1 MERHFELELEK
12 LKKRILKMGNLV
24 ASQIHQ
30 TMVALINCD
39 IEAAEDIIETDNA
52 VDKLDVKIDKLCQR
66 IFALTQPVATDL
78 RLIMASLR
86 MNNDLERMGDHAV
99 NIAKRIEGLSDYK
112 DIVVELKIDELAK
125 STDAIVRDVTTILN
139 SKNIAFIKDIFEDSE
154 VIKDK
159 IQIISEQII
168 EQMTKKSDVVVVAT
182 NLMII
187 LSEIERIAGYSL
199 NIAESIFFL
208 VEGRLVKHSKRF
220 WDQDAKTEK
229 NLPSEGNA
237 KPEQN
242 LPSEG

>member
-1 MERHFELELEK
+1 
-12 LKKRILKMGNLV
+12 
-24 ASQIHQ
+24 
-30 TMVALINCD
+30 
-39 IEAAEDIIETDNA
+39 
-52 VDKLDVKIDKLCQR
+52 
-66 IFALTQPVATDL
+66 
-78 RLIMASLR
+78 MASLR